1 MTDKADEVKTII
13 LNNPFM
19 TLDFIS
25 PVYEKVFSKERLKE
39 VNKKTNEF
47 TDGVFVFD
55 VKELRIM
62 YFHECMTL
70 MKKGRREEMTPTLL
84 IVFTDGSEL
93 LSRKSIKEFTTD
105 ILPQYLLKINNLFP
119 SEQS

>member
-1 MTDKADEVKTII
+1 
-13 LNNPFM
+13 
-19 TLDFIS
+19 
-25 PVYEKVFSKERLKE
+25 VYEKVFSKEKLKD
-39 VNKKTNEF
+39 VNKRTNEF